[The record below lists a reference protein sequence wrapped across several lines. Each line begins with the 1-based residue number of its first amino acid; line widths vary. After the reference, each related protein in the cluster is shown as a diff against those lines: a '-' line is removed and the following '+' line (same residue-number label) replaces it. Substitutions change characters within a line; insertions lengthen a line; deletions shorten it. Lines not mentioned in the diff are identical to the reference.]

1 MKKIFFLSL
10 LIPALLASQKNITGT
25 VFDINGKTLP
35 GVTVSV
41 EGNNEKTLTTENGFF
56 SIATKDSGDLLFSK
70 DGYSSQS
77 VPFKESTYTLNISL
91 SVIKKIIDDEK
102 RTNSLRNV
110 NTVSGLDFVEIIANR
125 IAGAKIKVDFNGNK
139 NISLRGRQSF
149 KTNSDAV
156 IWEINGMIYNA
167 PPPMDISQIRYLE
180 VLRDMAST
188 NKYGSLGGAGVIIL
202 KTEVTEKEYQSSR
215 NLWNAPPPLTA
226 EERKALKAEKKAK
239 RLAKK
244 AIKAKKNKN

>member
-10 LIPALLASQKNITGT
+10 LIPSLLSSQKNLTGT
-25 VFDINGKTLP
+25 VINSKGETLS

-41 EGNNEKTLTTENGFF
+41 EGDGEETITSQSGSFNITTRG
-56 SIATKDSGDLLFSK
+56 SGDLLFSK
-70 DGYSSQS
+70 DGFSSKS
-77 VPFKESTYTLNISL
+77 VHFEESTYTLNVTL
-91 SVIKKIIDDEK
+91 NVEKKIIDDEK

-125 IAGAKIKVDFNGNK
+125 IAGAKIKKDFNGNK
-139 NISLRGRQSF
+139 NITLRGRQSF
-149 KTNSDAV
+149 KTTSDAV

-180 VLRDMAST
+180 VLRDMASI

-215 NLWNAPPPLTA
+215 NLWNTPPPLTD

-244 AIKAKKNKN
+244 AKKNKN